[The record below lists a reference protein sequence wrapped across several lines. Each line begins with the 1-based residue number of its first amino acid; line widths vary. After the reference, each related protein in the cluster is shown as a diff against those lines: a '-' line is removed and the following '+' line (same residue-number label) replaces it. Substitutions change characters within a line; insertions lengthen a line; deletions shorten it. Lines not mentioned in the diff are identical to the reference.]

1 MRKFVSEL
9 HERKVKKMRWLI
21 EPIGERKIREEKMDA
36 SHFVVRQPKFYIFL
50 GLHSIFVS
58 SIMLVLL
65 WMVRQRRILE
75 ETGLEGLLLFVAIV
89 CIIGGAYFLIR
100 WSTWKVEVNDSRIII
115 RTLFGGT
122 ESFTFDE
129 IEKVVAKKVSVPE
142 GNVNLLSKTPPRFIS
157 RFNQISIRWEEGKP
171 FKVYAA
177 YEGFFLL
184 VSRLEQEQVP
194 FEVSEMVEEE
204 KVEKVDKNHFA
215 VHQPKSTVVV
225 GVVCLIFFVGFIIF
239 ATIMSTEYDSPLWE
253 LYLFFG
259 LFILLCVYLILYG
272 INWRVEVIGD
282 EIHYRSMFGA
292 TKVFTFSEV
301 KEVKNKMV
309 FQQAVLYSEDG
320 KLLAVSWNSKGC
332 RSFLALLEEKG
343 VAVDRVIGS

>member
-1 MRKFVSEL
+1 
-9 HERKVKKMRWLI
+9 MRWLI

-65 WMVRQRRILE
+65 WVFRQRRVLE
-75 ETGLEGLLLFVAIV
+75 ETGLEGLLLFAVIV
-89 CIIGGAYFLIR
+89 CIICGAYFLIR
-100 WSTWKVEVNDSRIII
+100 WFTWKVEVNDSRIII

-122 ESFTFDE
+122 ISYTFDE
-129 IEKVVAKKVSVPE
+129 IKKVVAKKVNVPE
-142 GNVNLLSKTPPRFIS
+142 GNVNLFSKTPPRLIS
-157 RFNQISIRWEEGKP
+157 RYNQMSIHWEDGKS
-171 FKVYAA
+171 FKVYAI

-184 VSRLEQEQVP
+184 ASRLEQEQIP

-204 KVEKVDKNHFA
+204 KVEKVNRSHF
-215 VHQPKSTVVV
+215 VVQQPKYTIVV
-225 GVVCLIFFVGFIIF
+225 GVVGSLFFVGFIVF
-239 ATIMSTEYDSPLWE
+239 AAIMSTEYDYPPWGV
-253 LYLFFG
+253 YLFFG
-259 LFILLCVYLILYG
+259 LFILLCAYLILYG
-272 INWRVEVIGD
+272 KNWKVEVIGE

-301 KEVKNKMV
+301 KEVRNKMAL
-309 FQQAVLYSEDG
+309 QQAVLYSENG